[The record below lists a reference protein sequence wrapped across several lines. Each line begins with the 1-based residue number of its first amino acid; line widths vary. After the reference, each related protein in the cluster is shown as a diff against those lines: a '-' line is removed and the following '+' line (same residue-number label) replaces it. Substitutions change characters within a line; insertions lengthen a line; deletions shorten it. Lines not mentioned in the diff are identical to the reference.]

1 MKNSKIEKDLFNIL
15 KSKSKDEIY
24 YTIFSMINGTY
35 EYELGYLN
43 GVSYELK
50 MNYIEKFLMVCS
62 STHAVKTDEDIIKA
76 ILRFSR
82 RIQSVEYEYMRKSIP
97 LNLKYDLKAFKM
109 SLNPKKYTRQFSL
122 IILSIF
128 LVTKGVT
135 IEAYDDT
142 VDYDDYDFKESI
154 EASISSDYA
163 KKFDDESVSEIVSNK
178 ITFEKDFIDNSKMIS
193 RVDATGYSE
202 VIPTGKVELTNE
214 EKIETILD
222 KYGLSK
228 EEFDVLSAIVLAEA
242 EANSYEDAYAVINTI
257 YNRTITQ
264 SWVYEINKIRGEN
277 AGRSLYYQAIHPN
290 QFVVY
295 QEGFYLGMVGI
306 TDVPGYQAIIDFL
319 YTEDAIH
326 EYLSFRSCD
335 SNLVVSYEQFSSNGN
350 KYFNLIRDEDRISDE
365 ILVASN
371 TRY

>member
-1 MKNSKIEKDLFNIL
+1 MFLESTYALRILWGWIKCILYKN
-15 KSKSKDEIY
+15 
-24 YTIFSMINGTY
+24 
-35 EYELGYLN
+35 
-43 GVSYELK
+43 
-50 MNYIEKFLMVCS
+50 
-62 STHAVKTDEDIIKA
+62 
-76 ILRFSR
+76 
-82 RIQSVEYEYMRKSIP
+82 
-97 LNLKYDLKAFKM
+97 NLKYL
-109 SLNPKKYTRQFSL
+109 LLPILYLSL
-122 IILSIF
+122 III
-128 LVTKGVT
+128 LVPKTVIQNIVTPVKLDSYVT
-135 IEAYDDT
+135 I
-142 VDYDDYDFKESI
+142 V
-154 EASISSDYA
+154 
-163 KKFDDESVSEIVSNK
+163 
-178 ITFEKDFIDNSKMIS
+178 
-193 RVDATGYSE
+193 
-202 VIPTGKVELTNE
+202 LTKE
-214 EKIETILD
+214 EKIKYILD
-222 KYGLSK
+222 KYNLTEYQFKVICGV
-228 EEFDVLSAIVLAEA
+228 VLSEA
-242 EANSYEDAYAVINTI
+242 ESNSYEDAYAVINTI